1 MGRGETLGDSM
12 IKTNWIMVEKR
23 TKSHIHAENAIAYI
37 KANPNKRAKQIC
49 EAVGITIPQFQNA
62 IVYIKRHCERIRLE
76 WRIRENT

>member
-1 MGRGETLGDSM
+1 MGNSM
-12 IKTNWIMVEKR
+12 IKTNWISVERR
-23 TKSHIHAENAIAYI
+23 TKSHIHSEKAIAYI

-62 IVYIKRHCERIRLE
+62 IVYIKQYCERVRLE